1 MWRFDSLAS
10 EFRESQEQDANTNGA
25 GSSPETA
32 NDQAGTQTDPD
43 KSKSEGSDAGTQ
55 KGEEG
60 KKTEG
65 KEDQKVPFHKHPRFV
80 DLNTKYN
87 NAKTQLEAKDARIAE
102 LEAQVASGG
111 KGEVKKP
118 EDMSIEEY
126 NEWILSEARR
136 VAQEAVWGGKEKKE
150 EKQDDKLD
158 TVLSQIDSEFA
169 NIRDFDDNFTD
180 QDEEAVIELC
190 MNPPEGLVKTL
201 WGRPNPT
208 IREAYKFFKK
218 SKADVVSEEKRKQA
232 EIKSGGTTSWGNDGE
247 YKHQTFDDLKR
258 AGLRAISGR

>member
-10 EFRESQEQDANTNGA
+10 EFRESQEDANTNGS

-87 NAKTQLEAKDARIAE
+87 TAKTQLEAKDARIAE

-111 KGEVKKP
+111 KGEVRKP
-118 EDMSIEEY
+118 EDMSMEEY
-126 NEWILSEARR
+126 NEWILAEARK
-136 VAQEAVWGGKEKKE
+136 VAQEAVWGGKDKKE
-150 EKQDDKLD
+150 EEKKDDKLD

-190 MNPPEGLVKTL
+190 MTPPEGLVKTL